1 MRKPLA
7 QRKIAKRTNRSVQYA
22 SYLLNGS
29 HSLESVRRAFEL
41 ALIVRKQEVLAV
53 SVKEI
58 MDVEPSV
65 EDLDIRTYP

>member
-7 QRKIAKRTNRSVQYA
+7 QRKKVQYPNRSVQYG
-22 SYLLNGS
+22 SYILHGNY
-29 HSLESVRRAFEL
+29 SLESVRRAFEL